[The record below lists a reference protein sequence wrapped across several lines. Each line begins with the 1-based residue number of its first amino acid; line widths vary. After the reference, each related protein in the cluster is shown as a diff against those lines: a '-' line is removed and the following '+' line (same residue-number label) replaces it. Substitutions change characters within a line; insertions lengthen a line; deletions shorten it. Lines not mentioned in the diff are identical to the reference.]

1 MLLSH
6 LVVVAIAALADAV
19 PAGLKH
25 AVHEK
30 RDTPGQDWVK
40 SARIDADAILP
51 SVHVSDYGLTKET
64 LSDARGCART
74 RYYASVSDPWFGT
87 ILN

>member
-51 SVHVSDYGLTKET
+51 LRIGLTQTNLESGYDHLMK
-64 LSDARGCART
+64 
-74 RYYASVSDPWFGT
+74 V
-87 ILN
+87 